1 LARTDI
7 DAAGSPRLRT
17 QKDQPDLGFYVAIF
31 RRAGRGERLYSY
43 PSLDELSSSLGL
55 IPLRHDES
63 VSVYRFESTESAGEH
78 VDPLEWRVAAD

>member
-1 LARTDI
+1 M
-7 DAAGSPRLRT
+7 
-17 QKDQPDLGFYVAIF
+17 GFYVAIF

-63 VSVYRFESTESAGEH
+63 VSVYRFESTEAAGEH
-78 VDPLEWRVAAD
+78 VDPLEWRCASD